1 METRKRT
8 CNHLVK
14 KYILTDENTYQR
26 LRVYTAMLK
35 LEPIKNKH
43 IIRTKMGRGDKKTR
57 KGKISKGSYGNSR
70 PRADKS
76 PKNVQTEQKDTKI
89 AEKKK

>member
-1 METRKRT
+1 
-8 CNHLVK
+8 
-14 KYILTDENTYQR
+14 
-26 LRVYTAMLK
+26 
-35 LEPIKNKH
+35 
-43 IIRTKMGRGDKKTR
+43 MGRGDKKTR